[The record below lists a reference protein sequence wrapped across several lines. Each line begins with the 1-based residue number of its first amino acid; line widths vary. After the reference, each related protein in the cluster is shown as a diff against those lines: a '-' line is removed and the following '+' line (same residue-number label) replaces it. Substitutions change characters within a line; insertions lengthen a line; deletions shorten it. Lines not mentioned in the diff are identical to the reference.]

1 MTAHPPT
8 PAPGAGMTEVRR
20 LLISGQVQGVG
31 FRYGMQREARRL
43 GASGWVRNLHSGE
56 VEAVV
61 SGPPDVLAAMIAWTR
76 RGPPSADVDHVHVEL
91 AQGSFDGFEQ
101 RPTA

>member
-1 MTAHPPT
+1 MA
-8 PAPGAGMTEVRR
+8 TEARR

-31 FRYGMQREARRL
+31 FRYSMQREAQHL
-43 GASGWVRNLHSGE
+43 GVSGWVRNLRSGE
-56 VEAVV
+56 VEAVI
-61 SGPPDVLAAMIAWTR
+61 SGEADALAKMIAWAR

-91 AQGSFDGFEQ
+91 ADGSFDGFEQ